1 MRLPP
6 NKVMNNSH
14 PLCEWTSIHSLKIY
28 QITVR
33 NGIVNHIIFLHE
45 TENKIHIELDL
56 FIRIT
61 SQRHIKRHIKN

>member
-14 PLCEWTSIHSLKIY
+14 PLCEWTSIHSIKIY
-28 QITVR
+28 QIKLW

-45 TENKIHIELDL
+45 TENTLHIKQIKRLNV
-56 FIRIT
+56 T
-61 SQRHIKRHIKN
+61 SHRHIKRLRKN